1 MLFNTLI
8 CWTQWSC
15 AISVHIPSFVSA
27 WFFPTGMFQRV
38 INDQSGMIQPT
49 WSCILLSVLRAIIG
63 LFPNYIK
70 FPYDTFSPS
79 FLQLHRG
86 GGFWDAEK
94 CVCLS
99 KTSDNSGLDTKQL
112 NIGVYCHLGM
122 GTVKIYVFPLVFSY
136 QTIFMLAHIIQP
148 VYRFYWCCYTA
159 KQYFLNLRR
168 SESK

>member
-1 MLFNTLI
+1 MTNLVWFNLH
-8 CWTQWSC
+8 QAVYS
-15 AISVHIPSFVSA
+15 SVFCMPSLGS
-27 WFFPTGMFQRV
+27 FPT
-38 INDQSGMIQPT
+38 IS
-49 WSCILLSVLRAIIG
+49 
-63 LFPNYIK
+63 
-70 FPYDTFSPS
+70 S
-79 FLQLHRG
+79 FLMTHSLLQLHQG

-122 GTVKIYVFPLVFSY
+122 GTVKIYVFPMVFSY